1 VLIVDEACGIGACFF
16 FLNNDAIPATA
27 ATPAKIGN
35 NAPPVAAT
43 GAKAAEPPDVRA
55 VDAAAFLP
63 PILINYQLYL
73 LINPLLLLPS
83 FLSPPANKARTP

>member
-16 FLNNDAIPATA
+16 FLNNDAIPAIA

-43 GAKAAEPPDVRA
+43 GANVAAVPPLSAAPVPKNPPVVA
-55 VDAAAFLP
+55 AMDAIVGAAFATGATLP
-63 PILINYQLYL
+63 PI
-73 LINPLLLLPS
+73 
-83 FLSPPANKARTP
+83 T